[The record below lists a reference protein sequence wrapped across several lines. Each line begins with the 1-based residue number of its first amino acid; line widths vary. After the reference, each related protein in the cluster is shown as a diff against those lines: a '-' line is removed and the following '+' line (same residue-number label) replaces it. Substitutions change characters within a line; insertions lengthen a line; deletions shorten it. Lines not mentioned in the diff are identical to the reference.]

1 MRLFLTL
8 TVVLAGLSTAS
19 AQLRRGYEPTRIN
32 IVLVAFSDNA
42 VLPHG
47 FTTSPGGV
55 LTPGGNSY
63 TLDDFARKF
72 GASGSFEGLVDVAND
87 HETVTSYGSL
97 REYYKE
103 ISEGS
108 LDFEVRIVNQDLGGD
123 HVGYPEWI
131 ILPKSRHYYQTASGE
146 FFDDALEE
154 MHEYIRMNY
163 ETETLDWSGLPA
175 TTDDPTDE
183 LVVFVYAGWQ
193 RDDGGDAHDLHPQ
206 AEFDHC
212 CYVTGERQG
221 DGNGPDN
228 STTPP
233 TPDPSEKF
241 TGIGIHA
248 HELGHILGLGH
259 PSTRRASADTNPY
272 TGQTG
277 GAGGVPFWRAG
288 SISAWCTMQNGRDG
302 PATEGGT
309 RSNGDEGFY
318 YAHGSC
324 PSLFNPLYMRDLDEA
339 YTWDVEFHEIN
350 EGMRSY
356 RIDPAPDD
364 YYEVSVANAD
374 ANGIPSVILEF
385 READSFGQYNDWYHF
400 DQAPGL
406 LVWKR
411 YGTASNGLQLIPA
424 DNRRIFNALRQNP
437 FHGSTVREWDAGFS
451 YPWIDRISDPFGA
464 VVEVE
469 PDAFDFG
476 GVEANGLRTTIR
488 SMEAYQATTPPA
500 LSAHIMLNGSNHR
513 VTQDWVTDSSHF
525 MNPLH
530 ELDHAGNSM
539 GTTANDPVNIGLRN
553 IVVHRTGTNSET
565 GYAILN
571 IYPNYYE
578 TSLAS
583 TPTAQSWSG
592 DIYVGADIKIP
603 SGVTLTIE
611 QDASVYF
618 LTPRP
623 EEDTSRGGTGHSEL
637 IVQRGATLVVKTG
650 ATFRSANEAINS
662 DDPITYEDES
672 YGLYVMLGGKVTIEG
687 LEVTDGT
694 FYLYSPA
701 SGRHSKAAGGIQLL
715 GDVIVSGGETELR
728 LKRSTRR
735 RDSVTVYLRNN
746 SDLSGTTPSDGKVGL
761 VARQGALLNASDDF
775 LRPLNESPGLIED
788 SWAGI
793 ISEGPGSKVNLRRAS
808 LMHGKECVS
817 SLQEGEV
824 LLTAAYFLDC
834 GMIEDA
840 LIEEGNTEVILSVA
854 SVFPSGPVEWTITGG
869 RDRDKFSL
877 SEGILTILQTP
888 DFENPHDAGADNT
901 FEVDLE
907 AIIGPSKAKA
917 TATGSITVRVTDNPS
932 EELPDPVLGE
942 PGEPTLSKNDVATSD
957 NLLSFTV
964 TLTTD
969 VTGSPIRTVFWRHTT
984 TGLDPDNPDNSD
996 PAETTPWKARTVEQ
1010 DVPSYSSWF
1019 QSGREF
1025 TLDLI
1030 PDTVHEIEVKVGHCD
1045 PSGPNASTCDAL
1057 SEVLPDESY
1066 FVWSQTAT
1074 LTHASP
1080 AAPLVISGGQE
1091 IEYWEGYTTPIN
1103 TFQTDAYSWETV
1115 TWSLDS
1121 TPHTSYF
1128 SLSEDG
1134 ELSFTDQRPAFDP
1147 AGTNIYMATFRATTA
1162 RRASDPHTFTVT
1174 LKEDSEGSVSIT
1186 HFDPPR
1192 VGTEMTATVRDLDGS
1207 VEVTKWLWSRSMVK
1221 GGSIATPLLTM
1232 VPPDDASYNPDAMN
1246 RTLTPLA
1253 PQMGYRLFLNV
1264 TYNDAHGTDK
1274 KLLVVS
1280 STTVADET
1288 GTVPSNQSGSIA
1300 FSQAQTPHET
1310 PRVGRDIE
1318 ATLTDLDAPIRNWTM
1333 TWERVPLTGDATSV
1347 KEVRGV
1353 SDEQARS
1360 TYTPVPADAGSRL
1373 QVSVSYTD
1381 DYGIGQTAEETSN
1394 SIPPNEL
1401 GVVTLTNQDPPT
1413 VNMKMTASLEDPDD
1427 PTNLVWTWNRVCPGD
1442 SSPYPRSDQTHTPT
1456 TADIGCKIRVI
1467 LEYDDAFADGNQLV
1481 VVSSGT
1487 TIPEPSVNTAPTI
1500 SEFSKRSVTERAL
1513 RRDAGVYEATDA
1525 QNHALAWSLRGT
1537 DSEGTDHEAL
1547 RLKDDPTDP
1556 NRKTLEFRT
1565 SPNFEEK
1572 SSYSVEIKV
1581 TETGTP
1587 GQLSGTFQRTVNVLN
1602 GPDPGYVTFS
1612 PDPPTACSSTTILLT
1627 DEDGGINSAVFR

>member
-233 TPDPSEKF
+233 TPDPSERF

-248 HELGHILGLGH
+248 HELGHILGLSH
-259 PSTRRASADTNPY
+259 PSADRASADTNPY

-277 GAGGVPFWRAG
+277 GQNMIPFWRAG

-302 PATEGGT
+302 PAIEGGT
-309 RSNGDEGFY
+309 RSGGDEGFY
-318 YAHGSC
+318 YSHGSC
-324 PSLFNPLYMRDLDEA
+324 PSLFNPFYMRDLDEA

-364 YYEVSVANAD
+364 YYEVSVANAN

-411 YGTASNGLQLIPA
+411 YGTAFNGVQLIPA
-424 DNRRIFNALRQNP
+424 DNRRIFNALLQP
-437 FHGSTVREWDAGFS
+437 AAGSTVREWDAGFS

-672 YGLYVMLGGKVTIEG
+672 YGLYVMLGGKV
-687 LEVTDGT
+687 
-694 FYLYSPA
+694 Y
-701 SGRHSKAAGGIQLL
+701 H
-715 GDVIVSGGETELR
+715 
-728 LKRSTRR
+728 
-735 RDSVTVYLRNN
+735 
-746 SDLSGTTPSDGKVGL
+746 
-761 VARQGALLNASDDF
+761 
-775 LRPLNESPGLIED
+775 
-788 SWAGI
+788 
-793 ISEGPGSKVNLRRAS
+793 
-808 LMHGKECVS
+808 
-817 SLQEGEV
+817 
-824 LLTAAYFLDC
+824 
-834 GMIEDA
+834 
-840 LIEEGNTEVILSVA
+840 
-854 SVFPSGPVEWTITGG
+854 
-869 RDRDKFSL
+869 
-877 SEGILTILQTP
+877 
-888 DFENPHDAGADNT
+888 
-901 FEVDLE
+901 
-907 AIIGPSKAKA
+907 
-917 TATGSITVRVTDNPS
+917 
-932 EELPDPVLGE
+932 
-942 PGEPTLSKNDVATSD
+942 
-957 NLLSFTV
+957 
-964 TLTTD
+964 
-969 VTGSPIRTVFWRHTT
+969 
-984 TGLDPDNPDNSD
+984 
-996 PAETTPWKARTVEQ
+996 
-1010 DVPSYSSWF
+1010 
-1019 QSGREF
+1019 
-1025 TLDLI
+1025 
-1030 PDTVHEIEVKVGHCD
+1030 
-1045 PSGPNASTCDAL
+1045 
-1057 SEVLPDESY
+1057 
-1066 FVWSQTAT
+1066 
-1074 LTHASP
+1074 
-1080 AAPLVISGGQE
+1080 
-1091 IEYWEGYTTPIN
+1091 
-1103 TFQTDAYSWETV
+1103 
-1115 TWSLDS
+1115 
-1121 TPHTSYF
+1121 
-1128 SLSEDG
+1128 
-1134 ELSFTDQRPAFDP
+1134 
-1147 AGTNIYMATFRATTA
+1147 
-1162 RRASDPHTFTVT
+1162 
-1174 LKEDSEGSVSIT
+1174 
-1186 HFDPPR
+1186 
-1192 VGTEMTATVRDLDGS
+1192 
-1207 VEVTKWLWSRSMVK
+1207 
-1221 GGSIATPLLTM
+1221 
-1232 VPPDDASYNPDAMN
+1232 
-1246 RTLTPLA
+1246 
-1253 PQMGYRLFLNV
+1253 
-1264 TYNDAHGTDK
+1264 
-1274 KLLVVS
+1274 
-1280 STTVADET
+1280 
-1288 GTVPSNQSGSIA
+1288 
-1300 FSQAQTPHET
+1300 
-1310 PRVGRDIE
+1310 
-1318 ATLTDLDAPIRNWTM
+1318 
-1333 TWERVPLTGDATSV
+1333 
-1347 KEVRGV
+1347 
-1353 SDEQARS
+1353 
-1360 TYTPVPADAGSRL
+1360 
-1373 QVSVSYTD
+1373 
-1381 DYGIGQTAEETSN
+1381 
-1394 SIPPNEL
+1394 
-1401 GVVTLTNQDPPT
+1401 
-1413 VNMKMTASLEDPDD
+1413 
-1427 PTNLVWTWNRVCPGD
+1427 
-1442 SSPYPRSDQTHTPT
+1442 
-1456 TADIGCKIRVI
+1456 
-1467 LEYDDAFADGNQLV
+1467 
-1481 VVSSGT
+1481 
-1487 TIPEPSVNTAPTI
+1487 
-1500 SEFSKRSVTERAL
+1500 
-1513 RRDAGVYEATDA
+1513 
-1525 QNHALAWSLRGT
+1525 
-1537 DSEGTDHEAL
+1537 
-1547 RLKDDPTDP
+1547 
-1556 NRKTLEFRT
+1556 
-1565 SPNFEEK
+1565 
-1572 SSYSVEIKV
+1572 
-1581 TETGTP
+1581 
-1587 GQLSGTFQRTVNVLN
+1587 
-1602 GPDPGYVTFS
+1602 
-1612 PDPPTACSSTTILLT
+1612 
-1627 DEDGGINSAVFR
+1627 

>member
-32 IVLVAFSDNA
+32 IVLVAFSDDA

-47 FTTSPGGV
+47 FTRPGGV

-63 TLDDFARKF
+63 TLEDFARKF

-103 ISEGS
+103 VSDGS

-131 ILPKSRHYYQTASGE
+131 ILPGSRHDYQTANNE
-146 FFDDALEE
+146 FFDDALEV
-154 MHEYIRMNY
+154 MHDYIRMNY

-175 TTDDPTDE
+175 TTDAPTDE
-183 LVVFVYAGWQ
+183 LIVFIYAGWQ
-193 RDDGGDAHDLHPQ
+193 VDDRGDDLDLHPQ
-206 AEFDHC
+206 AQYDHC

-221 DGNGPDN
+221 DGNGPEDLDN
-228 STTPP
+228 DSSTPR
-233 TPDPSEKF
+233 TPDPSERF

-248 HELGHILGLGH
+248 HELGHILGLRH
-259 PSTRRASADTNPY
+259 PSADRASADTNPY

-277 GAGGVPFWRAG
+277 GAGDVPFWRAG

-302 PATEGGT
+302 PATEAGT
-309 RSNGDEGFY
+309 RSGGTEGYY

-324 PSLFNPLYMRDLDEA
+324 PSLFNPFYMRDLDEA

-364 YYEVSVANAD
+364 YYEVSVANAN

-411 YGTASNGLQLIPA
+411 YGTAFNGLQLIPA
-424 DNRRIFNALRQNP
+424 DNRRIFNALLQP
-437 FHGSTVREWDAGFS
+437 ASGATVREWDASFS

-469 PDAFDFG
+469 PDPFGSG
-476 GVEANGLRTTIR
+476 GVEANGLRSTIQ
-488 SMEAYQATTPPA
+488 SMEAYQATIPPI
-500 LSAHIMLNGSNHR
+500 LSAHMMLNGSEHR

-530 ELDHAGNSM
+530 ELDHAGNST
-539 GTTANDPVNIGLRN
+539 GTTANAPVNIGLRN

-578 TSLAS
+578 APLSS
-583 TPTAQSWSG
+583 TPTMQSWSG
-592 DIYVGADIKIP
+592 DIYIGADVEIP

-623 EEDTSRGGTGHSEL
+623 EEDTSTTDTGNSEL
-637 IVQRGATLVVKTG
+637 IVQSGGTLIIKSGV
-650 ATFRSANEAINS
+650 TFRSANEAINS

-672 YGLYVMLGGKVTIEG
+672 YGLYVMSGGKVTIEG

-735 RDSVTVYLRNN
+735 GDSVTVYLRNN

-817 SLQEGEV
+817 SLQDGRV
-824 LLTAAYFLDC
+824 SFGTTIFRDC

-840 LIEEGNTEVILSVA
+840 LIEEGNTKVILSVA

-869 RDRDKFSL
+869 RDRDKFSI
-877 SEGILTILQTP
+877 SGGTLTILQTP

-917 TATGSITVRVTDNPS
+917 TATGSITVRVTDDPS
-932 EELPDPVLGE
+932 EGPSEPVSGD

-1080 AAPLVISGGQE
+1080 AAPLAISGGQE
-1091 IEYWEGYTTPIN
+1091 IEYWEDYTTPIN

-1121 TPHTSYF
+1121 TPHMPYF
-1128 SLSEDG
+1128 SLSGDG
-1134 ELSFTDQRPAFDP
+1134 ELSFTDQRPVFDS
-1147 AGTNIYMATFRATTA
+1147 AGTNIYTATFRATTA

-1174 LKEDSEGSVSIT
+1174 LKEDSEGSISIT

-1192 VGTEMTATVRDLDGS
+1192 VGTEMTATVKDLDGS

-1246 RTLTPLA
+1246 RTLTPLE
-1253 PQMGYRLFLNV
+1253 PQKGYRLILDV
-1264 TYNDAHGTDK
+1264 TYNDAHGPDNN
-1274 KLLVVS
+1274 LRVVS
-1280 STTVADET
+1280 SQTVADET
-1288 GTVPSNQSGSIA
+1288 GTVPSNQPGSIA

-1333 TWERVPLTGDATSV
+1333 TWERVVA
-1347 KEVRGV
+1347 
-1353 SDEQARS
+1353 
-1360 TYTPVPADAGSRL
+1360 
-1373 QVSVSYTD
+1373 
-1381 DYGIGQTAEETSN
+1381 
-1394 SIPPNEL
+1394 
-1401 GVVTLTNQDPPT
+1401 
-1413 VNMKMTASLEDPDD
+1413 
-1427 PTNLVWTWNRVCPGD
+1427 
-1442 SSPYPRSDQTHTPT
+1442 
-1456 TADIGCKIRVI
+1456 
-1467 LEYDDAFADGNQLV
+1467 
-1481 VVSSGT
+1481 
-1487 TIPEPSVNTAPTI
+1487 
-1500 SEFSKRSVTERAL
+1500 
-1513 RRDAGVYEATDA
+1513 
-1525 QNHALAWSLRGT
+1525 
-1537 DSEGTDHEAL
+1537 
-1547 RLKDDPTDP
+1547 
-1556 NRKTLEFRT
+1556 
-1565 SPNFEEK
+1565 
-1572 SSYSVEIKV
+1572 
-1581 TETGTP
+1581 TGTP
-1587 GQLSGTFQRTVNVLN
+1587 L
-1602 GPDPGYVTFS
+1602 FS
-1612 PDPPTACSSTTILLT
+1612 NRFEEFLMNRQARPILRFRRMQEAVCKSVCPIRMT
-1627 DEDGGINSAVFR
+1627 MVSARQPKRLQTLFLLMS